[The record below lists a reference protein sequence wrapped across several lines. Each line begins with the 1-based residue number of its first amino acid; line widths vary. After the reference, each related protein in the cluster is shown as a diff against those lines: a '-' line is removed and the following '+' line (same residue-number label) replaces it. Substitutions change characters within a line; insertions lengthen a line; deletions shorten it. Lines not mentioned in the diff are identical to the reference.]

1 MTPERR
7 EPGGLGDLD
16 ARLRRLIAAGT
27 AQAARSARPPAALLR
42 RRARQRRRRA
52 AGGLALLTVAGIG
65 AVLAGGGLFGRQA
78 PVADQPPPA
87 SCAPAAFV
95 PVLERELA
103 PVQIASVVV
112 QDCRDGYA
120 RVVGVPDSAGGD
132 GVQAVLRDDGGTWRV
147 LAHGRRIECDAGDEA
162 IAEACARLGYG

>member
-7 EPGGLGDLD
+7 ELGGLGDLD

-27 AQAARSARPPAALLR
+27 AQAARSGRPPAALLR

-52 AGGLALLTVAGIG
+52 VGGLALLTVAGIG
-65 AVLAGGGLFGRQA
+65 ALLAGGGLFGRQP
-78 PVADQPPPA
+78 PVANQPPPA

-147 LAHGRRIECDAGDEA
+147 LAHGRRIECDGGDTT